1 MRRVILALTLLL
13 PTMAFAT
20 SGGIELQHADNDI
33 FDKASLQAG
42 AKLFVNYCMGC
53 HSAQYVRFS
62 RMGKDL
68 GLSDDELKE
77 NLMFSTEKVGETM
90 TIAMAPDEA
99 KRWFGVTPPDLSVIA
114 RARGVDWL
122 YTYLLTFYLDPS
134 RPWGVNNLV
143 FKDVG
148 MPHVLWEQQGWQ
160 KPVYGTVTDDE
171 GKSHQVIKS
180 LELVNPAD
188 EAKADQY
195 KKDVRDLVNFLDYMG
210 EPAKLERK
218 SLGWKVMLF
227 LFVFLIFAYLL
238 KKEYW
243 RDIH

>member
-13 PTMAFAT
+13 PTMAFAA

-33 FDKASLQAG
+33 SDKASLQAG

-160 KPVYGTVTDDE
+160 KPVYGMVTDDE

-218 SLGWKVMLF
+218 SLGWKVMFF

>member
-1 MRRVILALTLLL
+1 MRRVILAFTLLL

-33 FDKASLQAG
+33 SDKASLQAG

-68 GLSDDELKE
+68 GLSDDELIE

-90 TIAMAPDEA
+90 TIAMPQDDA

-160 KPVYGTVTDDE
+160 KPVYETVTNDE

-188 EAKADQY
+188 EAKTDQY

>member
-1 MRRVILALTLLL
+1 MRRVIIAFTLLL
-13 PTMAFAT
+13 PAMAFAA
-20 SGGIELQHADNDI
+20 SGGVKLQHADNDVS
-33 FDKASLQAG
+33 DKASLQAG

-62 RMGKDL
+62 RIGKDL
-68 GLSDDELKE
+68 GLSDDELIE

-90 TIAMAPDEA
+90 TIAMDPDDA

-148 MPHVLWEQQGWQ
+148 MPHVLWEKQGWQ
-160 KPVYGTVTDDE
+160 KPVYETKTDDE
-171 GKSHQVIKS
+171 GKSHEVIKS
-180 LELVNPAD
+180 LELVDSAD
-188 EAKADQY
+188 EAKSEQY
-195 KKDVRDLVNFLDYMG
+195 KKDMRDLVNFLDYMG
-210 EPAKLERK
+210 EPAKLERQ

-243 RDIH
+243 RDVH